1 MASTYVP
8 NTANFRLSD
17 VVDVFPTADR
27 LSQCFGQAS
36 DGYFYP
42 SFKGVKDRLSNFR
55 YYATKFGYLYN
66 AFALTNLAAA
76 GWRVPSHADYVTL
89 ITYIGGPTGTAASMR
104 INNTIHWSALI
115 GTNIYK
121 FNAKA
126 AGMRMYS
133 SGYYLDTGNKT
144 TAWYWTTDFLINS
157 YMVLSTATDIS
168 AHTPLNT
175 DIPKRNGFTVR
186 LVKNTTTLTNGQR
199 GNYTGNDGKVYP
211 TICIGTQE
219 WLADNLKETKFNTGA
234 VITYINAA
242 NWGVDNTP
250 ARCAYWDYD
259 NDTMV

>member
-1 MASTYVP
+1 MASTYVI
-8 NTANFRLSD
+8 NTNSFRLSD
-17 VVDVFPTADR
+17 VVDVFPTANS
-27 LSQCFGQAS
+27 LFQCFAQS
-36 DGYFYP
+36 SEGYFGAQKYY
-42 SFKGVKDRLSNFR
+42 KDRLSNFR
-55 YYATKFGYLYN
+55 NYATKFGYLYN

-76 GWRVPSHADYVTL
+76 GWRVPSDADYNIL
-89 ITYIGGPTGTAASMR
+89 ITYIGGATGTAASMR
-104 INNTIHWSALI
+104 INNTIHWNALI

-121 FNAKA
+121 FNGKA
-126 AGMRMYS
+126 AGMRQYS
-133 SGYYLDTGNKT
+133 SGVYMDMSYKG
-144 TAWYWTTDFLINS
+144 TAYYWTTDFLINS
-157 YMVLSTATDIS
+157 YMVLTTGSDIS
-168 AHTPLNT
+168 RHAPISS
-175 DIPKRNGFTVR
+175 DVSKRNGYTVR
-186 LVKNTTTLTNGQR
+186 LLKNSTTLTNGQR